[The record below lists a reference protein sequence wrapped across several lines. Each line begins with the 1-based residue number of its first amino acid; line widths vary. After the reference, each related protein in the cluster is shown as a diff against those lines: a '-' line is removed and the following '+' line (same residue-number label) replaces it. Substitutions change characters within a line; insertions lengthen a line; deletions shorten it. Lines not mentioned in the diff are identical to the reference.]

1 MEFKS
6 NVSDISDRSISN
18 FTQLSDEG
26 NSQIYDINSSHINGE
41 ELSSNEHIKR
51 HLDKIEFWEKYTS
64 LLRAKRFNEAF
75 HLIYKLQNKIENS
88 PEIRAFQQ
96 NEPDSKLIESF
107 NPKGVKQATWIKAYY
122 KGIINCCLAQCLYYS
137 DGTILYKSNRRQHLN
152 RREEPR
158 TGIYE

>member
-1 MEFKS
+1 MDFKS

-51 HLDKIEFWEKYTS
+51 HLDKIEFWEKYNS
-64 LLRAKRFNEAF
+64 LLKSKRFNDAF
-75 HLIYKLQNKIENS
+75 DLIYKLQNKIDNS
-88 PEIRAFQQ
+88 SEMRALQS
-96 NEPDSKLIESF
+96 NEPDLKLIESF
-107 NPKGVKQATWIKAYY
+107 NPKGVKQATWTKAYY

-137 DGTILYKSNRRQHLN
+137 DGTHLYPFNLRQYIN
-152 RREEPR
+152 
-158 TGIYE
+158 